1 MEGPILMPFSYTKGF
16 IIFDQ
21 ETKVCKLSK
30 AFYDFQ
36 QAPCACYNKIDT
48 FIQNQGLQ
56 RNEIDY
62 NMYFYVERKK
72 SLILILY
79 VDDLLIARNHDSKIQ
94 WFII

>member
-1 MEGPILMPFSYTKGF
+1 MPFSYMKGF
-16 IIFDQ
+16 IILDQ

-62 NMYFYVERKK
+62 NMYFFYVERKK
-72 SLILILY
+72 SFILILY
-79 VDDLLIARNHDSKIQ
+79 VDDLLIARNHDSNIQ
-94 WFII
+94 CFII